1 MKRIPRHTLIP
12 ILLLCYLGAMAYI
25 GWPDYAAG
33 RTTALY
39 YFGIIGITVLV
50 IILLHFN
57 LKKRDALRRER
68 EDGIRRNSKP

>member
-39 YFGIIGITVLV
+39 YFGII
-50 IILLHFN
+50 LLHFI
-57 LKKRDALRRER
+57 LKKRDRLRLER
-68 EDGIRRNSKP
+68 EDDIRRNSKP

>member
-1 MKRIPRHTLIP
+1 
-12 ILLLCYLGAMAYI
+12 MAYI

-57 LKKRDALRRER
+57 LKKRDRLRRER
-68 EDGIRRNSKP
+68 EDDIRRNSKP